1 MHDELYDCGPRGHLL
16 DLQYFLALEQ
26 DDSFSSFLIAG
37 QPVLSQLAAGGNEMS
52 TKVKHICQSHKGN
65 SYIC

>member
-1 MHDELYDCGPRGHLL
+1 MHDEFYDCAPLGHLL
-16 DLQYFLALEQ
+16 DLQYFLALEAEA
-26 DDSFSSFLIAG
+26 SASSFLIAG

-52 TKVKHICQSHKGN
+52 TKVKHICQSRKGT